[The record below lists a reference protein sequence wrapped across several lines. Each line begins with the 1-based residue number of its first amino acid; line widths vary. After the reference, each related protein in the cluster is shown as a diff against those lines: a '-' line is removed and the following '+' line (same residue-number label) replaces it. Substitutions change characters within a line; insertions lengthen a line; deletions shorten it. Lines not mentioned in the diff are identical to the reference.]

1 MHWTA
6 AFAEMHDISR
16 MKTGK
21 TTFGTN
27 QAAELEQAQQIAT
40 SLDNLATK
48 SIQKNTT
55 IDSLVASNAA
65 LSKAIQDIQRTLA
78 TMMTNQTPTLGTPA
92 LPGQPTGERT
102 RPTHWATVKP
112 TWAGTGQGT
121 VGSMASK

>member
-1 MHWTA
+1 
-6 AFAEMHDISR
+6 MHDISR
-16 MKTGK
+16 MTTGK

-78 TMMTNQTPTLGTPA
+78 TMMTNLTPTLGSPA
-92 LPGQPTGERT
+92 LSGQPTEEHT
-102 RPTHWATVKP
+102 RPTHW
-112 TWAGTGQGT
+112 GT
-121 VGSMASK
+121 VT